1 MRSQF
6 KLLFERLSTVEKEM
20 VLALSK
26 LGKPTS
32 REDLKEILDLSSTEL
47 INALQS
53 LQKRFLINR
62 KKGDKTLFYLC
73 PLFTEYVTNLFNN
86 HQ

>member
-20 VLALSK
+20 VLVLSK

-32 REDLKEILDLSSTEL
+32 REDLKESLDLPSTEL

-53 LQKRFLINR
+53 LQKRSLVNR
-62 KKGDKTLFYLC
+62 KKEDKTLFYLC
-73 PLFTEYVTNLFNN
+73 PLFTEYVTNLVN
-86 HQ
+86 HHQ